1 MTPLDAD
8 VRLRS
13 VKLPS
18 GPTLRCAESGAA
30 DGEPVLFLHGY
41 SDHWRSV
48 APILPFLPPSL
59 RVVAPDQRGH
69 GGSERPDGSYELSLL
84 TADAVALMDALGI
97 ARATVVGHSMGS
109 LVAQR
114 LAVGHPE
121 RIDRLVLVA
130 GAASLVE
137 NAALREFTNVVRTL
151 PDPIPRSFVEQF
163 QADATGRPIPAAF
176 EDALVTEGCRMP
188 ARVWKAIASALA
200 RFDGRADLPRIAA
213 PTRIVWGDLDAFFGR
228 ADQDELLAGIP
239 HAVLSVYAGTGH
251 APHWEEPER
260 FAEELA
266 SFLAVEGTARGLPM
280 EGPDSRLP
288 G

>member
-1 MTPLDAD
+1 MTRPECD
-8 VRLRS
+8 VRLRN
-13 VKLPS
+13 VKLPTGS
-18 GPTLRCAESGAA
+18 TLRCAEAGAA
-30 DGEPVLFLHGY
+30 DGEPILFLHGY

-69 GGSERPDGSYELSLL
+69 GGSERPDGRYDVSALATDATALL
-84 TADAVALMDALGI
+84 DALGI
-97 ARATVVGHSMGS
+97 ARTTVVGHSMGS

-114 LAVGHPE
+114 LAVEHPK
-121 RIDRLVLVA
+121 RIDRLMLV
-130 GAASLVE
+130 GSAASLVE
-137 NAALREFTNVVRTL
+137 NAALREVTAVVQTL
-151 PDPIPRSFVEQF
+151 PDPVPRHFVEQF

-176 EDALVTEGCRMP
+176 EDAIVTEACRMP
-188 ARVWKAIASALA
+188 ARIWKAIASALA

-213 PTRIVWGDLDAFFGR
+213 PTRIVWGEIDAFFGR
-228 ADQDELLAGIP
+228 ADQDELLTGIP

-260 FAEELA
+260 FAAELA
-266 SFLAVEGTARGLPM
+266 AFLTAEGSPRGLPM
-280 EGPDSRLP
+280 EGPDSRLS